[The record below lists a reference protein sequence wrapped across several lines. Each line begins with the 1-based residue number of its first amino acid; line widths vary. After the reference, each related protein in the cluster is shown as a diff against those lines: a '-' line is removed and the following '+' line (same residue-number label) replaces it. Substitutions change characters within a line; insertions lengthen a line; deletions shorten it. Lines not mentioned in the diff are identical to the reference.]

1 MATPAGTSS
10 PGGQAGASSPGAKS
24 GVSSPGAQAA
34 KSTAAIKEEIAE
46 FVQTGVAEMT
56 HGEGTVVESDDETA
70 QSLYYSEGG
79 SSTTSVSSSIFCF
92 TYANGRR
99 YHADRFHRADYFM
112 PNDDSEQER
121 LDLYHHIFLTL
132 LGGKLGTAPLDNPQ
146 RVLDVGTGTGIW
158 AIDFADENPQAEVIG
173 TDVSPIQPSWV
184 PPNLKF
190 EIDDMEEDWTHPDN
204 YFDYIHMRSLSGAFQ
219 HWDAILAQA
228 YKKTAPGG
236 YVEFQD
242 YGCEVFTSDGTML
255 MGESSEHPI
264 GTYFYHVMGAAN
276 RAGRPLIIAR
286 GMRDRLIRAGFVNV
300 VERTAIWPLG
310 PWPKDKHLKELG
322 KWGRMG
328 ALESLIPFATLL
340 LTREGWTLEQIQD
353 LCDSVRKAHDK
364 GRYYCHGWFVYG
376 QKPKAEEIPL

>member
-1 MATPAGTSS
+1 MAPEAS
-10 PGGQAGASSPGAKS
+10 ASSPPAKS
-24 GVSSPGAQAA
+24 SKAQSPKTHNPEPQSPKGDV
-34 KSTAAIKEEIAE
+34 TE
-46 FVQTGVAEMT
+46 FVQTEMLPLT
-56 HGEGTVVESDDETA
+56 HGQGTVVESDDDSQAESA
-70 QSLYYSEGG
+70 YHSESG
-79 SSTTSVSSSIFCF
+79 STTTSVSSSIFSF

-99 YHADRFHRADYFM
+99 YHSDRFQRADYFM
-112 PNDDSEQER
+112 PNDDSEQDR

-132 LGGKLGTAPLDNPQ
+132 LGGKLFTAPLDNPQ

-190 EIDDMEEDWTHPDN
+190 EIDDMEETWTYPDN
-204 YFDYIHMRSLSGAFQ
+204 HFDYIHMRSLSGAFAN
-219 HWDAILAQA
+219 WDAVLAQA
-228 YKKTAPGG
+228 YSKTAPGG

-255 MGESSEHPI
+255 LGECPDHPI
-264 GTYFYHVMGAAN
+264 GTYFHHVMGAAG

-286 GMRDRLIRAGFVNV
+286 GIKHRLEKAGFVDV

-322 KWGRMG
+322 KYGKMG
-328 ALESLIPFATLL
+328 TIESLYPFATQL
-340 LTREGWTLEQIQD
+340 LTREGWTMDKVTE
-353 LCDSVRKAHDK
+353 LCESVVKAHDK
-364 GRYYCHGWFVYG
+364 GKYYCHGWFVYG
-376 QKPKAEEIPL
+376 RKPRAGEKVPHC